1 MLTYV
6 SRITPTRITQN
17 PDANPELN
25 YSLDWSL
32 LYFAQLAE
40 FPIGMTAAVF
50 YQKCHS
56 SYTAQQFGK
65 NRQLTATVCTNFT
78 MLEAK
83 IRVDKH

>member
-1 MLTYV
+1 MNLLNSMLTYG
-6 SRITPTRITQN
+6 SPITPTRITQN

-25 YSLDWSL
+25 YSLDWLL

-40 FPIGMTAAVF
+40 FPIGITAAVPC
-50 YQKCHS
+50 QK
-56 SYTAQQFGK
+56 Q

-83 IRVDKH
+83 IRVDK

>member
-40 FPIGMTAAVF
+40 LPIGQQQSFIRNVN
-50 YQKCHS
+50 S